1 MVRYLVESYVPNHA
15 CSVERMRAAA
25 LVLAQSS
32 GVRYVRAILVPEDE
46 TCFHVVEAVSAE
58 NIGTA
63 AGEASVTVERI
74 VEAFEISRRDL
85 REEK

>member
-15 CSVERMRAAA
+15 GSVGRMRAAA
-25 LVLAQSS
+25 SALAQSS
-32 GVRYVRAILVPEDE
+32 AVRYVRAIVVPEDE

-58 NIGTA
+58 DVGIA
-63 AGEASVTVERI
+63 ACEASVAFERI

-85 REEK
+85 R